1 MKRKSNKNVD
11 YKPHIW
17 LFKVE
22 FRVNTWDADFTLRVR
37 DYQTEEKAKQKV
49 ADYKRM
55 KQLFEQ
61 AGSQRIGKFWV
72 EKQYL

>member
-1 MKRKSNKNVD
+1 MKRKSNKDVHD
-11 YKPHIW
+11 KPHIW

-22 FRVNTWDADFTLRVR
+22 FRVNVWDAEFTLRVR

-49 ADYKRM
+49 ADYQKI

-61 AGSQRIGKFWV
+61 AGENRIGKFWI